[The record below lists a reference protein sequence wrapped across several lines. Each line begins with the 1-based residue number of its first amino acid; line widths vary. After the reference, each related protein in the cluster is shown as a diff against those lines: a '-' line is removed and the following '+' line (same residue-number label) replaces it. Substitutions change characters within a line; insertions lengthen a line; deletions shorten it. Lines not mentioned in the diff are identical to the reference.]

1 MNKFTITN
9 IRVEDLLNDTG
20 DDLVFFHVQAET
32 ENGIGETS
40 VSFQYLRRYCKQHL
54 PNIAKYFDD
63 VRKNINGFGPKETK
77 MWTIIQ
83 EEGFDIQSIL
93 EQFIIHYEMS
103 FKTAQNINRT
113 PKEQEQLEEVVRNLD
128 EITSKLKD
136 PNLRDTAFKDMML
149 ERLSADVLQ
158 YYPEIFN
165 SKSEYINE
173 VNNILVKHIVRLAN
187 ELDDLAY
194 KAREES

>member
-1 MNKFTITN
+1 
-9 IRVEDLLNDTG
+9 
-20 DDLVFFHVQAET
+20 
-32 ENGIGETS
+32 
-40 VSFQYLRRYCKQHL
+40 KQHL

-173 VNNILVKHIVRLAN
+173 VNDILVKHIVRLAN